1 MFQPKML
8 PKMKVP
14 DSNSGVFH
22 LTPSKQNHCYLL
34 IRYDLGESRFLR
46 PRFVVREFS
55 PLHFFLIHPQP
66 PFPSPL
72 EGRDAGSCYLNYLID
87 VLPKLVIVTTYYLW
101 AVSHLF
107 SLLLWHSY
115 LMQTY
120 LEDLF
125 ISSEIL
131 LKDSSAFEL
140 SRSPLNSWYWY
151 IHPIHFHFLCQR
163 SDPNLCEWPITLPSH
178 FGKCLRPSDNV
189 AIQKK
194 FFLTGGVYDSPEDYF
209 HTVQNLWNAMTFGE
223 GNAAL
228 SPKCKWRSNDGKECG
243 MVSSTNVLFGD

>member
-1 MFQPKML
+1 MSTTISLSSKRFWLFFLSSVVTVTLNEAASETSTWQSVNVGWLANPKMFQPKML

-55 PLHFFLIHPQP
+55 SLHFFLIHPQP

-72 EGRDAGSCYLNYLID
+72 EERDAGSCYLNYLID

-140 SRSPLNSWYWY
+140 SRSPLNSWY
-151 IHPIHFHFLCQR
+151 
-163 SDPNLCEWPITLPSH
+163 
-178 FGKCLRPSDNV
+178 
-189 AIQKK
+189 
-194 FFLTGGVYDSPEDYF
+194 
-209 HTVQNLWNAMTFGE
+209 
-223 GNAAL
+223 
-228 SPKCKWRSNDGKECG
+228 
-243 MVSSTNVLFGD
+243 